1 MPTNN
6 KNILYPGQGAPGGI
20 VLSPVSEYIGMG
32 MQEYWNWVNNT
43 MFYSM
48 SSAQMRPFFNR
59 VRNWDYWLNGLVPS
73 FHDLSK
79 GVIPTHLAK
88 AIVKKIA
95 GLIYGGGIMLESAG
109 AESPSNTDTGET
121 IRDVV
126 DTSLEFLSDWISKNQ
141 FKEKLQEVFEATA
154 GLGTSCLKLNA
165 SKGNLWVEAIPF
177 NRSFYTL
184 GADGEVLGATFYSRG
199 FTRGNG
205 DSNDDAYM
213 LCEERFYKTDEVSGE
228 RMPYVCYKIYKSLTQ
243 VNQFSPT
250 TAYVPWESLPKP
262 IRAAFKDSFPD
273 IRLDTPHMMRLTD
286 IGVYRFTW
294 TPSVSGMP
302 ELKYGDSVLS
312 GIIKYLCQYDILSS
326 IIDTEMYCG
335 RPRVIASK
343 SVTNNAGTNANY
355 NVGLDSFLITEVETL
370 KTEGEPF
377 KFVQPEIRSEQL
389 KELRNT
395 ILENISTAIGLS
407 PSSLAPYLQDNS
419 NRTAREISAEEAST
433 TLLVDNKRDS
443 FAVIINKLFDAVL
456 HFYGYTEQVTVAFSR
471 AGQTN
476 YTLLVE
482 NATKIYQAGGMSLEK
497 YIRTVNPQMD
507 EEQIQEELVKI
518 RQEQEQKQALD
529 YNALFGD
536 PEMPRVNA
544 YGA

>member
-1 MPTNN
+1 
-6 KNILYPGQGAPGGI
+6 
-20 VLSPVSEYIGMG
+20 
-32 MQEYWNWVNNT
+32 
-43 MFYSM
+43 
-48 SSAQMRPFFNR
+48 
-59 VRNWDYWLNGLVPS
+59 
-73 FHDLSK
+73 
-79 GVIPTHLAK
+79 
-88 AIVKKIA
+88 
-95 GLIYGGGIMLESAG
+95 
-109 AESPSNTDTGET
+109 
-121 IRDVV
+121 
-126 DTSLEFLSDWISKNQ
+126 
-141 FKEKLQEVFEATA
+141 
-154 GLGTSCLKLNA
+154 
-165 SKGNLWVEAIPF
+165 
-177 NRSFYTL
+177 
-184 GADGEVLGATFYSRG
+184 
-199 FTRGNG
+199 
-205 DSNDDAYM
+205 
-213 LCEERFYKTDEVSGE
+213 
-228 RMPYVCYKIYKSLTQ
+228 
-243 VNQFSPT
+243 
-250 TAYVPWESLPKP
+250 
-262 IRAAFKDSFPD
+262 
-273 IRLDTPHMMRLTD
+273 
-286 IGVYRFTW
+286 
-294 TPSVSGMP
+294 MP